1 MATTSSPYGLRPR
14 NLLGGQAYAGSTR
27 MYPIGSNYGYTIQYG
42 DPVVLNAGADGTGGL
57 IGRFNTTTTAT
68 TVTTGVT
75 LLGVF
80 VGCQWTD
87 PTYGF
92 RTSQNYPASTVAS
105 DIMAFVVDDPDVLF
119 EVQADGAIT
128 TNMVGSNAK
137 LIQTVAGSST
147 VNKISGVGLQQ
158 SSIAG
163 TATFPLRIVD
173 FVRSPKSTPGDAYT
187 DVVVRLNVHLHRTA
201 TGNAIA

>member
-14 NLLGGQAYAGSTR
+14 NLLGGQPFAGSTR
-27 MYPIGSNYGYTIQYG
+27 LYPIGSNYGYTIQYG

-68 TVTTGVT
+68 TVTTGIT
-75 LLGVF
+75 MIGVF
-80 VGCQWTD
+80 VGCTWTD
-87 PTYGF
+87 ATYGPTF
-92 RTSQNYPASTVAS
+92 RQNYPASTVAS
-105 DIMAFVVDDPDVLF
+105 DIMAYVVDDPDALF

-137 LIQTVAGSST
+137 LIQTVAGSS
-147 VNKISGVGLQQ
+147 VANRISGVGIQQ
-158 SSIAG
+158 NSIAG
-163 TATFPLRIVD
+163 TATFPIRIVD
-173 FVRSPKSTPGDAYT
+173 FVRKPGSTPGDTYT
-187 DVVVRLNVHLHRTA
+187 NVVVRLNVHLHRTA

>member
-1 MATTSSPYGLRPR
+1 VATTSSPYGLRPR
-14 NLLGGQAYAGSTR
+14 NLLGGLPFAGATR
-27 MYPIGSNYGYTIQYG
+27 MYPIASNYGYTIQYG
-42 DPVVLNAGADGTGGL
+42 DPVVLNAGASGTGGL

-75 LLGVF
+75 LIGVF

-92 RTSQNYPASTVAS
+92 RTSHCYPASTVAS
-105 DIMAFVVDDPDVLF
+105 DIVAFVVDDPNALF
-119 EVQADGAIT
+119 EIQADGAIT
-128 TNMVGSNAK
+128 QNMIGSNAK

-147 VNKISGVGLQQ
+147 ANKNSGVGLQQ

-163 TATFPLRIVD
+163 TSTFPLRIVD
-173 FVRSPKSTPGDAYT
+173 FVRSPTSTPGDAYT
-187 DVVVRLNVHLHRTA
+187 DVVVKINTHLHNTL